1 MPYMTAS
8 ARQPTSKSTAQ
19 AEIFP
24 WEGSRGST
32 QLFSKSSGVAQPPIF
47 SRFNSR
53 KWKNFEGHG
62 EGDAASPTKGCLRLW
77 QRVSRTLLS
86 LAQEFAAHFSHQIS
100 WRYDLRN
107 KSLAFV
113 HNNPFAHH
121 ANMKKKQQITYCFV
135 QHSIITSVDKTADWH
150 PNH

>member
-1 MPYMTAS
+1 MDDVHAYINIENYDTLRVTYILVYVRTWVLQENKLITNIHGKYPV
-8 ARQPTSKSTAQ
+8 
-19 AEIFP
+19 IFKIK
-24 WEGSRGST
+24 GCGST
-32 QLFSKSSGVAQPPIF
+32 PIF

-107 KSLAFV
+107 TSLAFV

-121 ANMKKKQQITYCFV
+121 ANMKKKTTNYILLC
-135 QHSIITSVDKTADWH
+135 AA
-150 PNH
+150 